1 MMLGIKL
8 LIIIGIAG
16 AAFLALRP
24 IRFDREA
31 ERTRIKGAALAIN
44 VLVII
49 VAFVLVQ
56 GFGTV
61 PTGHQGIVLRWS
73 AATGA
78 MKAPGLYWVIPIRD
92 SVDPVSVQI
101 QERTRTVE
109 AASNDLQDV
118 DATITVNYHVMPSG
132 AAKLYQEVIRDYR
145 TAIID
150 PAIEDIVKGSTASYT
165 PEEMLQNRSALRD
178 SILSELRTRLQ
189 EYEINVTNVAV
200 TNLKFSAQ
208 YTQSIED
215 KVIAEQRALEAE
227 NKLRQVEFEAQQEIE
242 RARAEAEKIRIQA
255 EAIQAQGG
263 MEYVMLQMIQAW
275 NGSFPDTLIM
285 SGETGPFEILN
296 LGDFVDQ

>member
-1 MMLGIKL
+1 MLGIKL
-8 LIIIGIAG
+8 LIVIGITG
-16 AAFLALRP
+16 LTFLALRP

-31 ERTRIKGAALAIN
+31 ERTTVKGLPLVLNLA
-44 VLVII
+44 VLLI
-49 VAFVLVQ
+49 AFVIVQ

-78 MKAPGLYWVIPIRD
+78 MKEPGLYWVIPIRD
-92 SVDPVSVQI
+92 SVDPISVQI
-101 QERTRTVE
+101 QERTKIVE

-118 DATITVNYHVMPSG
+118 DATITVNYHVIPSG
-132 AAKLYQEVIRDYR
+132 AAKLYQKVIRDYR

-150 PAIEDIVKGSTASYT
+150 PAIEDIVKGSTANYT
-165 PEEMLQNRSALRD
+165 PEEMLQNRSSLRD
-178 SILSELRTRLQ
+178 NILSDLRSRLD

-227 NKLRQVEFEAQQEIE
+227 NKLRQVEFEAEQAI
-242 RARAEAEKIRIQA
+242 AIASAEAEKIRIQA

-275 NGSFPDTLIM
+275 NGSFPNTLIM
-285 SGETGPFEILN
+285 SGEGGPFEILN
-296 LGDFVDQ
+296 LGDFVNR

>member
-8 LIIIGIAG
+8 LIVIGITG
-16 AAFLALRP
+16 ATFLALRP

-31 ERTRIKGAALAIN
+31 ERTTVKGLSLVLN
-44 VLVII
+44 VLVLLI
-49 VAFVLVQ
+49 AFVIVQ

-92 SVDPVSVQI
+92 SVDPISVQI
-101 QERTRTVE
+101 QERTKTVE

-150 PAIEDIVKGSTASYT
+150 PAIEDIVKGSTANYT

-178 SILSELRTRLQ
+178 SILSDLKARLQ
-189 EYEINVTNVAV
+189 QYEINVTNVAV

-227 NKLRQVEFEAQQEIE
+227 NKLRQVEFEAQQEVE
-242 RARAEAEKIRIQA
+242 KAKAEAEKIRIQA
-255 EAIQAQGG
+255 QAIQAQGG

-275 NGSFPDTLIM
+275 NGSFPNTLIM
-285 SGETGPFEILN
+285 SGEGGPFEILN
-296 LGDFVDQ
+296 LGDFANP

>member
-1 MMLGIKL
+1 MLGIKL
-8 LIIIGIAG
+8 LIVIGITG
-16 AAFLALRP
+16 ATFLALRP
-24 IRFDREA
+24 IRFNREA
-31 ERTRIKGAALAIN
+31 ERTTVKGAPL
-44 VLVII
+44 VLNLLVLLI
-49 VAFVLVQ
+49 AFVIVQ

-92 SVDPVSVQI
+92 SVDPISVQI
-101 QERTRTVE
+101 QERTKTVE

-132 AAKLYQEVIRDYR
+132 AARLYQEVIRDYR

-150 PAIEDIVKGSTASYT
+150 PAIEDIVKASTANYT

-178 SILSELRTRLQ
+178 SILTDLQIRLQ

-242 RARAEAEKIRIQA
+242 KAKAEAEKIRIQA

-263 MEYVMLQMIQAW
+263 IEYVMLQMIQAW
-275 NGSFPDTLIM
+275 NGSFPNTLIM
-285 SGETGPFEILN
+285 SGEGGPFEILN
-296 LGDFVDQ
+296 LGDFVER

>member
-1 MMLGIKL
+1 MDVDQRAVKGLPVVLNLLVL
-8 LIIIGIAG
+8 LI
-16 AAFLALRP
+16 
-24 IRFDREA
+24 
-31 ERTRIKGAALAIN
+31 
-44 VLVII
+44 
-49 VAFVLVQ
+49 AFVIVQ

-92 SVDPVSVQI
+92 SVDPISVQI
-101 QERTRTVE
+101 QERTKTVE

-132 AAKLYQEVIRDYR
+132 AAMLYQEVIRDYR

-150 PAIEDIVKGSTASYT
+150 PAIEDIVKGSTANYT

-178 SILSELRTRLQ
+178 SILSDLQARLQ

-242 RARAEAEKIRIQA
+242 KAKAEAEKIRIQA

-275 NGSFPDTLIM
+275 NGSFPNTLIM
-285 SGETGPFEILN
+285 SGEEGPFEILN
-296 LGDFVDQ
+296 LGDFASP

>member
-8 LIIIGIAG
+8 LIVIGITG
-16 AAFLALRP
+16 ATFLALRP

-31 ERTRIKGAALAIN
+31 ERNVVKGLPL
-44 VLVII
+44 VLNLLVLLI
-49 VAFVLVQ
+49 AFVIVQ

-61 PTGHQGIVLRWS
+61 PTGHQGIVLRWN

-78 MKAPGLYWVIPIRD
+78 MKAPGLYWVVPIRD
-92 SVDPVSVQI
+92 SVDPISVQI

-118 DATITVNYHVMPSG
+118 NATITVNYHVVPSG
-132 AAKLYQEVIRDYR
+132 AARLYQEVIRDYR

-150 PAIEDIVKGSTASYT
+150 PAIEDIVKGSTARYT

-178 SILSELRTRLQ
+178 SILSELQTRLQ
-189 EYEINVTNVAV
+189 QYEINVTNVAV

-215 KVIAEQRALEAE
+215 KVIAEQRALESE

-242 RARAEAEKIRIQA
+242 KAKAEAEKIRIQA
-255 EAIQAQGG
+255 QAIQAQGG

-285 SGETGPFEILN
+285 SGDAGPFEILN
-296 LGDFVDQ
+296 LGDFVNR

>member
-1 MMLGIKL
+1 MLGIKL
-8 LIIIGIAG
+8 LIVIGITG
-16 AAFLALRP
+16 ATFLALRP
-24 IRFDREA
+24 IRFNRET
-31 ERTRIKGAALAIN
+31 ERTTVRGIPLVLNLLVLLA
-44 VLVII
+44 
-49 VAFVLVQ
+49 AFVVVQ

-92 SVDPVSVQI
+92 SVDPISVQI
-101 QERTRTVE
+101 QERTKTVE

-132 AAKLYQEVIRDYR
+132 AAKLYQNVIRDYR

-150 PAIEDIVKGSTASYT
+150 PAIEDIVKGSTANYT

-178 SILSELRTRLQ
+178 SILTDLQVRLQ

-227 NKLRQVEFEAQQEIE
+227 NKLRQVEFEAMQEIE
-242 RARAEAEKIRIQA
+242 KARAEAEKIRIQA
-255 EAIQAQGG
+255 EAIQSQGG

-285 SGETGPFEILN
+285 SGEGGPFEILN
-296 LGDFVDQ
+296 LGDFVSR

>member
-1 MMLGIKL
+1 MLGIKL
-8 LIIIGIAG
+8 LIVIGITG
-16 AAFLALRP
+16 ATFLALRP

-31 ERTRIKGAALAIN
+31 ERTTVKGLPL
-44 VLVII
+44 VLNLLVLLI
-49 VAFVLVQ
+49 AFVIVQ

-92 SVDPVSVQI
+92 SVDPISVQI
-101 QERTRTVE
+101 QERTKTVE

-150 PAIEDIVKGSTASYT
+150 PAIEDIVKGSTANYT

-178 SILSELRTRLQ
+178 SILSDLQARLQ

-215 KVIAEQRALEAE
+215 KVIAEQRALESE

-242 RARAEAEKIRIQA
+242 KAKAEAEKIRIQA

-275 NGSFPDTLIM
+275 NGSFPNTLIM
-285 SGETGPFEILN
+285 SGDAGPFEILN
-296 LGDFVDQ
+296 LGDFASP

>member
-1 MMLGIKL
+1 MLGIKL
-8 LIIIGIAG
+8 LIVIGITG
-16 AAFLALRP
+16 ATFLALRP
-24 IRFDREA
+24 VRFNRET
-31 ERTRIKGAALAIN
+31 ERTSIKGLPLALN
-44 VLVII
+44 VLVLLI
-49 VAFVLVQ
+49 AFVIVQ

-78 MKAPGLYWVIPIRD
+78 MKSPGLYWVIPIRD
-92 SVDPVSVQI
+92 SVDPISVQI
-101 QERTRTVE
+101 QERTKTVE

-118 DATITVNYHVMPSG
+118 IATITVNYHVMPSG

-145 TAIID
+145 TALID
-150 PAIEDIVKGSTASYT
+150 PAIEDIVKGSTANYT
-165 PEEMLQNRSALRD
+165 PEEMLQKRPELRSV
-178 SILSELRTRLQ
+178 ILAELRTRLEQ
-189 EYEINVTNVAV
+189 YEINVTNVAI

-242 RARAEAEKIRIQA
+242 RAKAEAEKIRIQA
-255 EAIQAQGG
+255 EAIQSQGG

-275 NGSFPDTLIM
+275 SGDFPDTLIM
-285 SGETGPFEILN
+285 SGDGGPFEILN
-296 LGDFVDQ
+296 LGDFVSP

>member
-1 MMLGIKL
+1 MLGIKL
-8 LIIIGIAG
+8 LIVIGVTG
-16 AAFLALRP
+16 GLFLALRP
-24 IRFDREA
+24 VRFDREA
-31 ERTRIKGAALAIN
+31 ERTRVKAVPL
-44 VLVII
+44 VLNILVLILSFI
-49 VAFVLVQ
+49 VVQ

-78 MKAPGLYWVIPIRD
+78 MKAPGLYWVVPIRD
-92 SVDPVSVQI
+92 SVDAISVQI
-101 QERTRTVE
+101 QERTKTVE

-118 DATITVNYHVMPSG
+118 DATITVNYHVIPLG

-150 PAIEDIVKGSTASYT
+150 PAIEDIVKASTAQYT
-165 PEEMLQNRSALRD
+165 PEEMLQNRAALRD
-178 SILSELRTRLQ
+178 TILSDLRVRLQ
-189 EYEINVTNVAV
+189 QYEINVTSVAV
-200 TNLKFSAQ
+200 TNLKFSTQ
-208 YTQSIED
+208 FTQSIED

-227 NKLRQVEFEAQQEIE
+227 NKLQQVEFEAQQEIE
-242 RARAEAEKIRIQA
+242 RAKAEAEKIRIQA

-285 SGETGPFEILN
+285 SGEGGPFEILN
-296 LGDFVDQ
+296 LGDFTNR

>member
-1 MMLGIKL
+1 MLGIKL
-8 LIIIGIAG
+8 LIVIGITG
-16 AAFLALRP
+16 LTFLALRP

-31 ERTRIKGAALAIN
+31 KRTTVKGIPL
-44 VLVII
+44 VLNLLVLLI
-49 VAFVLVQ
+49 AFVIVQ

-92 SVDPVSVQI
+92 SVDPISVQV
-101 QERTRTVE
+101 QERTKTVE

-118 DATITVNYHVMPSG
+118 DATITVNYHVKATG
-132 AAKLYQEVIRDYR
+132 AARLYQEVIRDYR

-150 PAIEDIVKGSTASYT
+150 PAIEDIVKGSTANYT

-178 SILSELRTRLQ
+178 SILSDLRIRLE

-227 NKLRQVEFEAQQEIE
+227 NKLRQVEFEAEQAI
-242 RARAEAEKIRIQA
+242 AIATAEAEKIRIQA
-255 EAIQAQGG
+255 QAIQAQGG
-263 MEYVMLQMIQAW
+263 IEYVMLQMIQAW

-285 SGETGPFEILN
+285 SGDSGPFEILN
-296 LGDFVDQ
+296 LGDFVGN

>member
-1 MMLGIKL
+1 MLGIKL
-8 LIIIGIAG
+8 LIVLGITG
-16 AAFLALRP
+16 ATFLALRP
-24 IRFDREA
+24 IRFDRET
-31 ERTRIKGAALAIN
+31 ERTQIKGLALMFN
-44 VLVII
+44 LLVLLI
-49 VAFVLVQ
+49 AFVVVQ

-78 MKAPGLYWVIPIRD
+78 MKGPGLYWVIPIRD
-92 SVDPVSVQI
+92 SVDPMSVQV

-109 AASNDLQDV
+109 AASNDLQEV

-132 AAKLYQEVIRDYR
+132 AARLYQDVIRDYR

-150 PAIEDIVKGSTASYT
+150 PAIEDIVKASTANYT
-165 PEEMLQNRSALRD
+165 PEQMLQNRAALRD
-178 SILSELRTRLQ
+178 SILADLRIRLG
-189 EYEINVTNVAV
+189 EYEVNVTNVAV
-200 TNLKFSAQ
+200 TNLRFSEQ

-242 RARAEAEKIRIQA
+242 KAKAEAEKIRIQA

-263 MEYVMLQMIQAW
+263 MEYVTLQMIQAW

-285 SGETGPFEILN
+285 SGDAGPFEILN
-296 LGDFVDQ
+296 LGDFVDR

>member
-1 MMLGIKL
+1 MLGIKL
-8 LIIIGIAG
+8 LIVIGITG
-16 AAFLALRP
+16 ATFLALRP
-24 IRFDREA
+24 IRFDRET
-31 ERTRIKGAALAIN
+31 ERTRIKGTALVVN
-44 VLVII
+44 LLVLLI
-49 VAFVLVQ
+49 AFVIVQ
-56 GFGTV
+56 GFGAV

-92 SVDPVSVQI
+92 SVDPISVQI

-118 DATITVNYHVMPSG
+118 TATITVNYHVMPSG

-145 TAIID
+145 TALID
-150 PAIEDIVKGSTASYT
+150 PAIEDIVKGCTANYT
-165 PEEMLQNRSALRD
+165 PEEMLQKRPELRD
-178 SILSELRTRLQ
+178 GILSDLKTRLQ
-189 EYEINVTNVAV
+189 QYEINVTNVAV

-242 RARAEAEKIRIQA
+242 RAKAEAEKIRIQA

-275 NGSFPDTLIM
+275 SGDFPDTLIM
-285 SGETGPFEILN
+285 SGDGGPFEILN
-296 LGDFVDQ
+296 LGDFVDR